1 MILTCSSIRLTTHL
15 IRIILTHALTFY
27 ARFRALNLFL
37 QKAPPLALRATRRMI
52 KTTFAAIPDRGGL
65 CDVYDTETGEQATC
79 PYRDSDG
86 HRRGRSVLW
95 YQTCC
100 VALLLLMVASCRNDA
115 SRTEPVVSDFPERYV
130 IDEGTPPIG
139 AINGYTPLRGDT
151 ALAVDNRDE
160 IFLIVSDRRV
170 GMIGAKGVGPCEY
183 QDVTAYSVAGD
194 TLFILDRGLG
204 RLVGYSVRDGAC
216 LSEFV
221 DPFLTHFTGVSKAG
235 PWFYFTMSSYSTP
248 LDPETVLLYRL
259 SAAGEFIP
267 LELRKSDLDADLLM
281 MPINTGRLR
290 HIKERDGVIYFLLPL
305 THKVWS
311 CNVHDGS
318 VSYFDLKHDS
328 ADISAHANVPDL
340 AAAAGIVRDIEMEL
354 DLFLLD
360 EYIAVGSNIRGKWMR
375 SIYSYA
381 GELKAREEVSG
392 DMVFEES
399 GVVYRTVSQDH
410 ESRSFLIEPV
420 ESK

>member
-1 MILTCSSIRLTTHL
+1 MATAAAHMFEDTGVTT
-15 IRIILTHALTFY
+15 I
-27 ARFRALNLFL
+27 N
-37 QKAPPLALRATRRMI
+37 
-52 KTTFAAIPDRGGL
+52 
-65 CDVYDTETGEQATC
+65 
-79 PYRDSDG
+79 DSPESDHCG
-86 HRRGRSVLW
+86 QYVLW
-95 YQTCC
+95 YKVCC
-100 VALLLLMVASCRNDA
+100 AALLLLMVASCRNDA
-115 SRTEPVVSDFPERYV
+115 SKTEPVVSDVSERYV
-130 IDEGTPPIG
+130 IDEGMPPIA

-151 ALAVDNRDE
+151 ALVVDNSDE
-160 IFLIVSDRRV
+160 IFLIVSDRREE
-170 GMIGAKGVGPCEY
+170 MIGTKGVGPCEY

-204 RLVGYSVRDGAC
+204 RLVGYSVRDGTC

-221 DPFLTHFTGVSKAG
+221 DPFLTHFTGVSKTG

-267 LELRKSDLDADLLM
+267 LELRKSDLGADLLM
-281 MPINTGRLR
+281 MPIKAGRLK
-290 HIKERDGVIYFLLPL
+290 HIKERNGVIYFLLPL

-311 CNVHDGS
+311 YNVHDGS
-318 VSYFDLKHDS
+318 VSYFDLTHDS
-328 ADISAHANVPDL
+328 ADISAYANVTDFT
-340 AAAAGIVRDIEMEL
+340 AAMGIVRDIEMEL

-381 GELKAREEVSG
+381 GELEAREEVSG

-399 GVVYRTVSQDH
+399 GVVYRIVPQDH

-420 ESK
+420 APK